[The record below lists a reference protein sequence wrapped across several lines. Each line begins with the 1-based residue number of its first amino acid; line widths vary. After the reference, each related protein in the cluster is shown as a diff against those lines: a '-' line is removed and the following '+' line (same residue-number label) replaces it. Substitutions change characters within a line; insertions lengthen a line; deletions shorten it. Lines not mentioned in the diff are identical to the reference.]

1 MKLGLCTSVENIAL
15 AAELGYDYIECALNS
30 LAAASEEEYQ
40 QLQTIVRTASI
51 PVTKCNCLLP
61 ASVPVCGPH
70 ASEQQQ
76 REYLE
81 KAFSRAQSLGIKLA
95 VFGSGGARKV
105 PEGWSHVKAWEQII
119 SFLHLLGEYG
129 EKYDITIVIEPLRR
143 KECNILNLVSE
154 GTAMAAAVKHPRI
167 AVLGDT
173 FHMLSC
179 HEPWDALTYA
189 GEKLQHIHVSHAL
202 PDLSGRIYPAP
213 GDGEDYAPLFDTL
226 KAMHYQGDMSVEAG
240 CKDLR
245 TEGANA
251 LACLKQYL

>member
-1 MKLGLCTSVENIAL
+1 MKLGLCTSVDNISL
-15 AAELGYDYIECALNS
+15 ATELGYDYIECALNS
-30 LAAASEEEYQ
+30 LAAVSEEEYHK
-40 QLQTIVRTASI
+40 LQEAVRAASI
-51 PVTKCNCLLP
+51 PVSKCNCLLP
-61 ASVPVCGPH
+61 ASVPVSGPN

-81 KAFSRAQSLGIKLA
+81 KAFSRAHALGIRLA

-119 SFLHLLGEYG
+119 AFLQLLGEYG
-129 EKYDITIVIEPLRR
+129 DKYDITIVIEPLRR

-154 GTAMAAAVKHPRI
+154 GTALCAAVKHPRI

-173 FHMLSC
+173 FHMISC
-179 HEPWDALTYA
+179 HEPWDVLTYA
-189 GEKLQHIHVSHAL
+189 GDKLQHMHVSHTL

-213 GDGEDYAPLFDTL
+213 DDGEDYTPLFDTL
-226 KAMHYQGDMSVEAG
+226 KAMNYQGDMSVEAG

-245 TEGANA
+245 TEGAQA